1 MEDSYYTMC
10 VKIMLY
16 LIAPTKIIITTDK
29 KEQIFKNQ
37 YLQSTKDDL
46 VFYTGVMTYECAA
59 ITLES
64 YKSCFPEYEHEI
76 KHIKQTHE
84 LD

>member
-1 MEDSYYTMC
+1 M
-10 VKIMLY
+10 IY
-16 LIAPTKIIITTDK
+16 LTAPTKPIITTDK
-29 KEQIFKNQ
+29 KEQIVKNQ
-37 YLQSTKDDL
+37 YLKSTKDDL

-64 YKSCFPEYEHEI
+64 YKSCFPEYKHEI

-84 LD
+84 VD

>member
-1 MEDSYYTMC
+1 M
-10 VKIMLY
+10 IY
-16 LIAPTKIIITTDK
+16 LAAPTKPIITTDK

-37 YLQSTKDDL
+37 YLQSIKDAL

-64 YKSCFPEYEHEI
+64 YKSCFPEYEHEVKSI
-76 KHIKQTHE
+76 NLVHE
-84 LD
+84 LN